1 MTDPK
6 SFPLEPVPP
15 EPIPSSIV
23 PPTLS
28 IAPLT
33 SADLVPIERLDER
46 AFGPGRF
53 TRTAYRLRESV
64 EPDMSLSFV
73 ARIGTFLVGANRMTP
88 IRCGATKALL
98 LGPLTVE
105 PAFQLR
111 GIGEALMERSLA
123 AARAA
128 GHRLVI
134 LVGDEPYYA
143 RVGFKRVPPG
153 RLVMPGPV
161 DPARLLYCE
170 LAEGAFA
177 DVSGKIGRETGTPA

>member
-1 MTDPK
+1 MTDPT
-6 SFPLEPVPP
+6 LEPAS
-15 EPIPSSIV
+15 SSIV
-23 PPTLS
+23 PPTLVL
-28 IAPLT
+28 AQLMA
-33 SADLVPIERLDER
+33 ADLAQIERLDER

-53 TRTAYRLRESV
+53 TRTAYRLREGI
-64 EPDMSLSFV
+64 EPDASLSFV

-88 IRCGATKALL
+88 IRCGGTKALL

-105 PAFQLR
+105 PAFQQR

-128 GHRLVI
+128 GHRLVV

-153 RLVMPGPV
+153 RLTLPGPV

-170 LAEGAFA
+170 LTDGAFEG
-177 DVSGKIGRETGTPA
+177 VSGKIGREPN